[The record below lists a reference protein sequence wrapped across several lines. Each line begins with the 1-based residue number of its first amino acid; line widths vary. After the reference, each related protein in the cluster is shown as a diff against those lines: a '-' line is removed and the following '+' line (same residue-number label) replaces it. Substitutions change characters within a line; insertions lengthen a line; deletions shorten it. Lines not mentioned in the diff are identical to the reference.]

1 MKGIKLLLA
10 VCLAP
15 LTFGS
20 AVADDNIDASRA
32 AVRRAPNNSVTV
44 MRQKSSENTSSASSQ
59 NAQTISRSTNLSAKS
74 NNTLSEHEHTTISP
88 RSNATTVSSSPRSQS
103 VVTRTS
109 VTPQVQ
115 ARTASQPITSRTGAA
130 TTSRSAVTRAVG
142 TATPRVTNTARTA
155 STRAA
160 LSRAATKN
168 ISRAA
173 SADSAATV
181 QNMSSNA
188 KKCREI
194 YYDCMDEFCAN
205 KDAVLKRCACSART
219 REFDSTKKNL
229 SEVED
234 KMLAFNQ
241 RLLTVNMD
249 KEDAEALYKAT
260 EGELAFNQKDTSQSK
275 KMLDEIAKKLN
286 TSFDDSNFDRSLSP
300 ISLSLNVDAAFDS
313 IDSLQGAATTLKTGT
328 ELYAAALPV
337 CREMAREVCTDD
349 DLAIAESGYQMII
362 EQDCNTVAKSYQAQ
376 VDQARERVREGSA
389 LLDMSR
395 LDIHQKRNSDDTLT
409 CKKKMLDMLTD
420 SSVCGSDMGKCLDV
434 SGRYIDPST
443 GEAFLTENLV
453 QINNLITR
461 PTGDQT
467 WTSAPGNSVF
477 VSYLNSKKKFL
488 EPAMENCQDIANN
501 VWNEF
506 LEDALAQIKLAQ
518 EAKLEDMRQSCTAI
532 TTKCLTDTAKS
543 LSDFD
548 ARALS
553 IFGVKADKTVTAMC
567 SDVTNACS
575 ALLKS
580 SGSTDGEQW
589 VGGMTEIT
597 NANTYE
603 TILNTCREVG
613 RACIVQVCSSTSGN
627 FGLCESIQSSV
638 NRKSIIN
645 RTACWNEVYNC
656 VAEAGTDKIKDIMK
670 QLEKTPE
677 KNDLFADIVIKPNIP
692 IDSIVQFPGSRSYT
706 RNVVQG
712 TNLNRKPSNFTP
724 LEWSN
729 LCDENGECKLKTFK
743 AINDFY
749 SEIYNL
755 SGNKRTTTWSP
766 TTLYIARDVPDKQD
780 TTCTKPA
787 ETSESG
793 TTITPAPNTDSINCI
808 YDNCFDYCASN
819 DGNNIDEAACY
830 TCRIT
835 EQIWGNCES
844 APTAPLGEQDSH
856 NQILKP
862 KDDKTTLLWWF
873 AQNTGTSNEPDSC
886 RDTTCPA
893 GYTSAFRPETN
904 AEGQETGNKI
914 WTCGTNNN
922 VSIELELCDNAYNV
936 TDQVINCCPTN
947 NEEIHDEFKNCLP
960 TETINAP
967 KTNKPHFKTNGVI
980 VNGKKLYLPAANKV
994 VATWELKDAAT
1005 ASCGD
1010 NTCKYPAG
1018 NYALICAGADDTGA
1032 EDKSDAVYP
1041 NGKTIT
1047 CSGKY
1052 VVVNLDTGL
1061 YFTPGNPE
1069 AQTNMIDAS
1078 DTNGTQCHYSL
1089 TTNASWKTD
1098 KDEICPINDQEIK
1111 NMNWKVNITY

>member
-44 MRQKSSENTSSASSQ
+44 MRQKSSENTSSASPQ
-59 NAQTISRSTNLSAKS
+59 NTQTISRSTNLSAKS

-109 VTPQVQ
+109 ATPQVQ

-142 TATPRVTNTARTA
+142 TATPRVANTARTA

-518 EAKLEDMRQSCTAI
+518 EAKLEEMRQSCTAI

-670 QLEKTPE
+670 QLNKGSLSFIKHEISIQ
-677 KNDLFADIVIKPNIP
+677 DLPKVDG
-692 IDSIVQFPGSRSYT
+692 SISLSRSAAQPPNSSLISNKKFSNNFAHCGPQSCT
-706 RNVVQG
+706 LILVD
-712 TNLNRKPSNFTP
+712 KP
-724 LEWSN
+724 
-729 LCDENGECKLKTFK
+729 
-743 AINDFY
+743 NDFY
-749 SEIYNL
+749 TETYNL
-755 SGNKRTTTWSP
+755 KYSDRYTNSESAWQASTSKSF
-766 TTLYIARDVPDKQD
+766 YVAQDED
-780 TTCTKPA
+780 TTCT
-787 ETSESG
+787 
-793 TTITPAPNTDSINCI
+793 APNDSINEFDKSKNKFTSINCI
-808 YDNCFDYCASN
+808 YDTCYEECFSENSDTTKCQ
-819 DGNNIDEAACY
+819 I
-830 TCRIT
+830 CRIT

-844 APTAPLGEQDSH
+844 NPKTLLTADNSH
-856 NQILKP
+856 NRILQP

-873 AQNTGTSNEPDSC
+873 AQNTGTSSEPDSC
-886 RDTTCPA
+886 RDTTCPT
-893 GYTSAFRPETN
+893 GYTSAWVREDPNTEN
-904 AEGQETGNKI
+904 SPKV
-914 WTCGTNNN
+914 WTCGTNGN
-922 VSIELELCDNAYNV
+922 VSIEQELCQISTYKV
-936 TDQVINCCPTN
+936 TDTVQNCCPT
-947 NEEIHDEFKNCLP
+947 EGRDGFENCLLPPPESINTP
-960 TETINAP
+960 TTGNL
-967 KTNKPHFKTNGVI
+967 HFKTEGVI
-980 VNGKKLYLPAANKV
+980 ANAKKLYLPATNTV
-994 VATWELKDAAT
+994 VATWNLTADAT

-1018 NYALICAGADDTGA
+1018 KYALICAGADTTGA
-1032 EDKSDAVYP
+1032 EDTSDTAYP

-1052 VVVNLDTGL
+1052 IVVNLDTGL

-1069 AQTNMIDAS
+1069 SQTNMIDAS
-1078 DTNGTQCHYSL
+1078 ETDGKPCHYSL
-1089 TTNASWKTD
+1089 KTD
-1098 KDEICPINDQEIK
+1098 GKWVQTNDTNTPKAECKIK
-1111 NMNWKVNITY
+1111 PKLWKVNITY

>member
-15 LTFGS
+15 LTFGG

-32 AVRRAPNNSVTV
+32 AVRRTPNNSVTV
-44 MRQKSSENTSSASSQ
+44 MRQKSSENTSNASSQ

-74 NNTLSEHEHTTISP
+74 NNTLSEREHTTISP

-109 VTPQVQ
+109 ASPQVQ

-130 TTSRSAVTRAVG
+130 TTSRSAVTRTVG
-142 TATPRVTNTARTA
+142 TATPRVANTARTA

-349 DLAIAESGYQMII
+349 DLTIAESGYQMII

-518 EAKLEDMRQSCTAI
+518 EAKLEEMRQSCTAI

-603 TILNTCREVG
+603 TILSTCREVG

-670 QLEKTPE
+670 QLGKTPDI
-677 KNDLFADIVIKPNIP
+677 NDNRFTDIIFRPDISLDDLKPL
-692 IDSIVQFPGSRSYT
+692 SRSRSYSS
-706 RNVVQG
+706 
-712 TNLNRKPSNFTP
+712 NRTQLTDLSAI
-724 LEWSN
+724 
-729 LCDENGECKLKTFK
+729 CDENGMCKLKAFN

-749 SEIYNL
+749 SEIYTNNTR
-755 SGNKRTTTWSP
+755 SDKWEADK
-766 TTLYIARDVPDKQD
+766 LYVARNATDS
-780 TTCTKPA
+780 TCTAPESS
-787 ETSESG
+787 ETK
-793 TTITPAPNTDSINCI
+793 TPAPNTGLINCI
-808 YDNCFDYCASN
+808 YDNCYEKCFSDNSK
-819 DGNNIDEAACY
+819 DIDEADCY
-830 TCRIT
+830 ICRIT

-844 APTAPLGEQDSH
+844 DPKTPLTADKSH
-856 NQILKP
+856 NRILHP

-873 AQNTGTSNEPDSC
+873 AQNTGTSNELDSC

-893 GYTSAFRPETN
+893 GYTSAFISEKDAAGN
-904 AEGQETGNKI
+904 ETGARI
-914 WTCGTNNN
+914 WTCGTNEN
-922 VSIELELCDNAYNV
+922 VSIESELCQISTYKV
-936 TDQVINCCPTN
+936 TDTVQNCCPTTGR
-947 NEEIHDEFKNCLP
+947 DEFENCLLP
-960 TETINAP
+960 PPEAIHEP
-967 KTNKPHFKTNGVI
+967 KTNKPYFNTNTI
-980 VNGKKLYLPAANKV
+980 TINGKKLYLPAANKV
-994 VATWELKDAAT
+994 VATWKWTTNAT

-1010 NTCKYPAG
+1010 DTCKYPAG
-1018 NYALICAGADDTGA
+1018 NYALICAGANDTGA
-1032 EDKSDAVYP
+1032 EDTSDAAYP
-1041 NGKTIT
+1041 SGKTIK
-1047 CSGKY
+1047 CDGKY
-1052 VVVNLDTGL
+1052 VVVNIDTGL
-1061 YFTPGNPE
+1061 YFTPGFPAE
-1069 AQTNMIDAS
+1069 MTNIIDAS
-1078 DTNGTQCHYSL
+1078 ETDGKPCHYSL
-1089 TTNASWKTD
+1089 KTD
-1098 KDEICPINDQEIK
+1098 GQWVQTSTADQCAITPD
-1111 NMNWKVNITY
+1111 NWKVNITY

>member
-1 MKGIKLLLA
+1 
-10 VCLAP
+10 
-15 LTFGS
+15 
-20 AVADDNIDASRA
+20 
-32 AVRRAPNNSVTV
+32 
-44 MRQKSSENTSSASSQ
+44 
-59 NAQTISRSTNLSAKS
+59 
-74 NNTLSEHEHTTISP
+74 
-88 RSNATTVSSSPRSQS
+88 
-103 VVTRTS
+103 
-109 VTPQVQ
+109 
-115 ARTASQPITSRTGAA
+115 
-130 TTSRSAVTRAVG
+130 
-142 TATPRVTNTARTA
+142 
-155 STRAA
+155 
-160 LSRAATKN
+160 
-168 ISRAA
+168 
-173 SADSAATV
+173 
-181 QNMSSNA
+181 MSSNA

-328 ELYAAALPV
+328 KLYAAALPV

-349 DLAIAESGYQMII
+349 DLTIAESGYQMII

-656 VAEAGTDKIKDIMK
+656 VAEAGTDKIKDIME
-670 QLEKTPE
+670 QLGKAPKLDFKDRFGEV
-677 KNDLFADIVIKPNIP
+677 IVKPGI
-692 IDSIVQFPGSRSYT
+692 SIGTITTQPSLRSYSLNAAHGANSNIT
-706 RNVVQG
+706 QSGWQNIDWGAACDKNG
-712 TNLNRKPSNFTP
+712 T
-724 LEWSN
+724 
-729 LCDENGECKLKTFK
+729 CKLITFK

-755 SGNKRTTTWSP
+755 SSDTHADTWSP
-766 TTLYIARDVPDKQD
+766 ESLYIAHGDQD
-780 TTCTKPA
+780 TTCTAP
-787 ETSESG
+787 ETVSDSG
-793 TTITPAPNTDSINCI
+793 TKTPAPNTGSINCI
-808 YDNCFDYCASN
+808 YDNCYEKCFSN
-819 DGNNIDEAACY
+819 NANNINEADCY
-830 TCRIT
+830 ICRIT

-844 APTAPLGEQDSH
+844 DPKTPLTVNNSH
-856 NQILKP
+856 NKILQP

-1061 YFTPGNPE
+1061 YFTPGNPTDK
-1069 AQTNMIDAS
+1069 TNLIDAS

-1089 TTNASWKTD
+1089 TTDVSWKTD
-1098 KDEICPINDQEIK
+1098 EDETCPINDTNLTK
-1111 NMNWKVNITY
+1111 WNWKVNITY

>member
-15 LTFGS
+15 LTFGG

-44 MRQKSSENTSSASSQ
+44 MRQKSSENTSNASPQ

-74 NNTLSEHEHTTISP
+74 NNTLSEREHTTISP

-109 VTPQVQ
+109 ATPQVQ
-115 ARTASQPITSRTGAA
+115 ARTASQPITSRTGTA

-181 QNMSSNA
+181 QNMSSNT

-567 SDVTNACS
+567 SDVTNACN

-580 SGSTDGEQW
+580 TGDTAGDSW

-603 TILNTCREVG
+603 TILSTCREVG

-645 RTACWNEVYNC
+645 RTACWDEVYNC
-656 VAEAGTDKIKDIMK
+656 VAEAGADKIKDIMK
-670 QLEKTPE
+670 QLRKTPDT
-677 KNDLFADIVIKPNIP
+677 NADRFTDIIFRHNRLLDDLKQQP
-692 IDSIVQFPGSRSYT
+692 SSRSYSSKQT
-706 RNVVQG
+706 QLANMDWVS
-712 TNLNRKPSNFTP
+712 T
-724 LEWSN
+724 
-729 LCDENGECKLKTFK
+729 CDENKICRAKALN

-749 SEIYNL
+749 SEIYN
-755 SGNKRTTTWSP
+755 SSDNRTTDADNWPSTS
-766 TTLYIARDVPDKQD
+766 LYIAHGE
-780 TTCTKPA
+780 TNSTCTKPA

-793 TTITPAPNTDSINCI
+793 TTTPAPNTDSINCI
-808 YDNCFDYCASN
+808 YDNCDKYCFSN
-819 DGNNIDEAACY
+819 NSANINEADCY
-830 TCRIT
+830 ACRIT

-844 APTAPLGEQDSH
+844 NPKTPLTADESH
-856 NQILKP
+856 NRILQP

-873 AQNTGTSNEPDSC
+873 AQNTGTSNELDSC
-886 RDTTCPA
+886 RDTTCPT
-893 GYTSAFRPETN
+893 GYTSAYIPEKN
-904 AEGQETGNKI
+904 AEGNETGNKT
-914 WTCGTNNN
+914 WTCGTNDKVAIN
-922 VSIELELCDNAYNV
+922 SELCQISTYKV
-936 TDQVINCCPTN
+936 TTTVQNCCPTTGRDGF
-947 NEEIHDEFKNCLP
+947 ENCLLSD
-960 TETINAP
+960 ETINTP
-967 KTNKPHFKTNGVI
+967 TTKNLHFKTDGVI
-980 VNGKKLYLPAANKV
+980 INAKNLYLPATNTV
-994 VATWELKDAAT
+994 VATFIVDGSSPT
-1005 ASCGD
+1005 VTGV
-1010 NTCKYPAG
+1010 TYPAG
-1018 NYALICAGADDTGA
+1018 NYALICAGADITGA
-1032 EDKSDAVYP
+1032 EDTSDGYP
-1041 NGKTIT
+1041 SGKTIK
-1047 CSGKY
+1047 CDGKY

-1061 YFTPGNPE
+1061 YFTPGDPE
-1069 AQTNMIDAS
+1069 AQTNTIDAS
-1078 DTNGTQCHYSL
+1078 GTDGKPCHYSL
-1089 TTNASWKTD
+1089 KTD
-1098 KDEICPINDQEIK
+1098 GKWLQTSTADQCTITPD
-1111 NMNWKVNITY
+1111 NWKVKITY

>member
-15 LTFGS
+15 LTFGG

-32 AVRRAPNNSVTV
+32 AVRRTPNNSVTV

-59 NAQTISRSTNLSAKS
+59 NAQPISRSTNLSAKS
-74 NNTLSEHEHTTISP
+74 NNTLSEREHTTTSP

-103 VVTRTS
+103 VVTRTAA
-109 VTPQVQ
+109 TPQVQ

-130 TTSRSAVTRAVG
+130 TTSRSAVTRSVG
-142 TATPRVTNTARTA
+142 TATPRVANTARTA

-168 ISRAA
+168 ISRVA
-173 SADSAATV
+173 SADSADTV

-286 TSFDDSNFDRSLSP
+286 TSFDDSNFDRNLSP

-349 DLAIAESGYQMII
+349 DLTIAESGYQMII

-488 EPAMENCQDIANN
+488 EPATENCQDIANN

-567 SDVTNACS
+567 LDVTNACS
-575 ALLKS
+575 ALLKF

-603 TILNTCREVG
+603 TILSTCREVG

-645 RTACWNEVYNC
+645 RTACWDEVYNC

-670 QLEKTPE
+670 QLGKIPDTNDNRVTDKTFRP
-677 KNDLFADIVIKPNIP
+677 NMSIDDLKQL
-692 IDSIVQFPGSRSYT
+692 SISRSYSS
-706 RNVVQG
+706 
-712 TNLNRKPSNFTP
+712 NRTPSIDFG
-724 LEWSN
+724 SI
-729 LCDENGECKLKTFK
+729 CDETGKCTVKVLN

-749 SEIYNL
+749 SEIYNTYNERSEQWEANKEEL
-755 SGNKRTTTWSP
+755 YVAGRGDSTCTVSGNS
-766 TTLYIARDVPDKQD
+766 
-780 TTCTKPA
+780 
-787 ETSESG
+787 
-793 TTITPAPNTDSINCI
+793 APNTGLINCI
-808 YDNCFDYCASN
+808 YDNCYEKCSGTSED
-819 DGNNIDEAACY
+819 IDEADCY
-830 TCRIT
+830 ICRIT

-844 APTAPLGEQDSH
+844 DPKTLLTADKSH
-856 NQILKP
+856 NRILQP
-862 KDDKTTLLWWF
+862 KADKTTLLWWF
-873 AQNTGTSNEPDSC
+873 AQNTGTSNELDSC

-893 GYTSAFRPETN
+893 GYTSAFISEKGTADN
-904 AEGQETGNKI
+904 ETGLRI
-914 WTCGTNNN
+914 WTCGTDKNL
-922 VSIELELCDNAYNV
+922 SIESELCQTSTYKV
-936 TDQVINCCPTN
+936 TDTVQNCCPSSGSDGFDNCLLSEAIYANTN
-947 NEEIHDEFKNCLP
+947 NL
-960 TETINAP
+960 
-967 KTNKPHFKTNGVI
+967 HFKTGGDVI
-980 VNGKKLYLPAANKV
+980 NGKKLYLPAANTV
-994 VATWELKDAAT
+994 VATWEWDAT
-1005 ASCGD
+1005 TSCGSND
-1010 NTCKYPAG
+1010 NDTCKYPAG
-1018 NYALICAGADDTGA
+1018 KYALICAGANKTNA
-1032 EDKSDAVYP
+1032 EDKSDENYP

-1047 CSGKY
+1047 CNGKY
-1052 VVVNLDTGL
+1052 VVVNLTTGL

-1069 AQTNMIDAS
+1069 AQTNIIDAS
-1078 DTNGTQCHYSL
+1078 DANGTPCHYSL
-1089 TTNASWKTD
+1089 KTD
-1098 KDEICPINDQEIK
+1098 GQWVQTNDTNEPKAECAIDPQ
-1111 NMNWKVNITY
+1111 NWKVNIEY